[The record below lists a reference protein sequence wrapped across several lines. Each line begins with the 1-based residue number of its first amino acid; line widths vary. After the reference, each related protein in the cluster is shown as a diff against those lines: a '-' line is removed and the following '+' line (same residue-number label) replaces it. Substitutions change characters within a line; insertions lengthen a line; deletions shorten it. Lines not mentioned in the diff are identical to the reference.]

1 MATQTR
7 KQSTTSANRAGTRAV
22 RAAAPKSKNG
32 SEGSQSAAHVVHVDL
47 GARSYDIHVERGLLD
62 QLGPYALKS
71 LGLKGDAGGRVAA
84 VVVNPKV
91 EHYHGKAI
99 YQSLE
104 AVGFNVFPIV
114 LVAGECYKNLQAVRR
129 IYGMLYEQAVDRRTV
144 VVAVG
149 GGVIGDVAGF
159 VAATYLRG
167 LDYIQVPTTL
177 LAQVDSSVGGKVG
190 VNFKAGK
197 NLVGAFYQPRLVAID
212 PNTLHSLPFR
222 ERRSGLAEI
231 IKYGAIA
238 DKPFFTSV
246 SREIAGLLRL
256 NSAYLETAIA
266 RSCQIKADVVEKDE
280 RDEGLRAILNF
291 GHSVG
296 HALEALTNYRVYRHG
311 EAIAIGMVSACL
323 IGQEIGITDPSVT
336 DAISD
341 VLVRAGFPIHLDD
354 RIYPND
360 VIRLLVLDKKAVGGT
375 VRFVLLERLGK
386 ATTGHIVPED
396 VVRSAL
402 QRQRRL

>member
-1 MATQTR
+1 
-7 KQSTTSANRAGTRAV
+7 
-22 RAAAPKSKNG
+22 
-32 SEGSQSAAHVVHVDL
+32 VDL
-47 GARSYDIHVERGLLD
+47 GARSYDILVERGILGR
-62 QLGPYALKS
+62 LGPNIVKS
-71 LGLKGDAGGRVAA
+71 LGLKGDADGRVAA
-84 VVVNPKV
+84 VIVNPKV

-99 YQSLE
+99 YESLQ
-104 AVGFNVFPIV
+104 AAGFSVNPIV

-129 IYGMLYEQAVDRRTV
+129 IYGMLHEQAADRRTII
-144 VVAVG
+144 VAVG

-159 VAATYLRG
+159 VAATYSRG

-190 VNFKAGK
+190 VNYKDGK
-197 NLVGAFYQPRLVAID
+197 NLIGAFYQPRLVAID

-238 DKPFFTSV
+238 DKEFFYEV

-256 NSAYLETAIA
+256 SSEYLETAIA
-266 RSCQIKADVVEKDE
+266 RSCQIKAEVVEKDE

-323 IGQEIGITDPSVT
+323 IGEAMGVTDPSVT
-336 DAISD
+336 EAISD
-341 VLVRAGFPIHLDD
+341 VLVRAGFPIHLDE
-354 RIYPND
+354 RLYPND
-360 VIRLLVLDKKAVGGT
+360 VIRLLALDKKAVGGQ

-386 ATTGHIVPED
+386 ATIGHIVPEGII
-396 VVRSAL
+396 RESL

>member
-1 MATQTR
+1 MSIQTTG
-7 KQSTTSANRAGTRAV
+7 TTTAARPRRAGTRASTPTVTKGKKDSKQGGASQTV
-22 RAAAPKSKNG
+22 R
-32 SEGSQSAAHVVHVDL
+32 VDL
-47 GARSYDIHVERGLLD
+47 GERSYDIRVERGILND
-62 QLGPYALKS
+62 LGKEALKAI
-71 LGLKGDAGGRVAA
+71 GIKGDAGGRTAA

-99 YQSLE
+99 YESLKD
-104 AVGFNVFPIV
+104 AGFDVFPIV
-114 LVAGECYKNLQAVRR
+114 LVAGECYKNLQAARR
-129 IYGMLYEQAVDRRTV
+129 IYGMLHERAVDRRTV
-144 VVAVG
+144 IVAVG

-167 LDYIQVPTTL
+167 LDYIQIPTTL

-190 VNFKAGK
+190 VNFKDGK

-238 DKPFFTSV
+238 DKDFFGAV
-246 SREIAGLLRL
+246 SAEIAGLLRL
-256 NSAYLETAIA
+256 SSDYLETAIA
-266 RSCQIKADVVEKDE
+266 HSCRIKAQVVEKDE

-323 IGQEIGITDPSVT
+323 IGEEMGVTDPSVT
-336 DAISD
+336 EAIKD
-341 VLVRAGFPIHLDD
+341 VLIRAGFPIHFDERL
-354 RIYPND
+354 YPND
-360 VIRLLVLDKKAVGGT
+360 VIRVMSLDKKAVGGA
-375 VRFVLLERLGK
+375 VRFVLLTRLGQ
-386 ATTGHIVPED
+386 ATTGHRVPED
-396 VVRSAL
+396 VIRGAL
-402 QRQRRL
+402 TRQRQL